1 MTGPSTPERP
11 EVVTLPVLYEDDDL
25 YAVDKPEGLPVIPE
39 RIARGA
45 CALEVAAAQAGARL
59 YVVHRLDRDTSGV
72 LLFAKN
78 AAAHRHLNGEFEHRR
93 ARKTYAALAE
103 GRMAATEGKITAAI
117 RPFGSGRMGVDRR
130 RGKPCLTH
138 YRVTGFAGR
147 CTELLAHPVT
157 GRRHQIRVHLYF
169 LGHPIAGDSRYGEPL
184 PDKDGTGAAP
194 ASARV
199 EAGRLM
205 LHARSLAIRTPSGKP
220 VHIGSELPASYASIL
235 ARLRGAPDGSAGRR
249 PEG

>member
-1 MTGPSTPERP
+1 MTDR
-11 EVVTLPVLYEDDDL
+11 LPVLYEDDDL

-39 RIARGA
+39 RIARGP
-45 CALEVAAAQAGARL
+45 CALEVATAQVGTRL

-93 ARKTYAALAE
+93 ARKTYAAVAE
-103 GRMAATEGKITAAI
+103 GRMAATDGKITAAI

-138 YRVTGFAGR
+138 YRVTGFAGK

-157 GRRHQIRVHLYF
+157 GRRHQIRVHLHS
-169 LGHPIAGDSRYGEPL
+169 LGHPVAGDRRYGEPL
-184 PDKDGTGAAP
+184 GEGST
-194 ASARV
+194 RV
-199 EAGRLM
+199 EAERLM
-205 LHARSLAIRTPSGKP
+205 LHARSLAVRTPAGNP
-220 VHIGSELPASYASIL
+220 VHIGSELPASYVTIL
-235 ARLRGAPDGSAGRR
+235 GRLRSGG
-249 PEG
+249 

>member
-1 MTGPSTPERP
+1 MTLR
-11 EVVTLPVLYEDDDL
+11 VLHEDDDL

-39 RIARGA
+39 RIARGP
-45 CALEVAAAQAGARL
+45 CALEIAAAQAGTRL

-93 ARKTYAALAE
+93 ARKTYAAVAE
-103 GRMAATEGKITAAI
+103 GRMAGVDGRITLPI

-157 GRRHQIRVHLYF
+157 GRRHQIRVHLYS
-169 LGHPIAGDSRYGEPL
+169 LGHPIAG
-184 PDKDGTGAAP
+184 
-194 ASARV
+194 
-199 EAGRLM
+199 
-205 LHARSLAIRTPSGKP
+205 
-220 VHIGSELPASYASIL
+220 
-235 ARLRGAPDGSAGRR
+235 
-249 PEG
+249 

>member
-1 MTGPSTPERP
+1 MTGPPAPDRP

-39 RIARGA
+39 RIARGP
-45 CALEVAAAQAGARL
+45 CALEVAAAQAKTRL
-59 YVVHRLDRDTSGV
+59 FVVHRLDRDTSGV

-93 ARKTYAALAE
+93 ARKTYAAVAE
-103 GRMAATEGKITAAI
+103 GRMAATDGKITAAI

-157 GRRHQIRVHLYF
+157 GRRHQIRVHLYA
-169 LGHPIAGDSRYGEPL
+169 LGHPIVGDRRYGDPIVA
-184 PDKDGTGAAP
+184 T
-194 ASARV
+194 SARHQ
-199 EAGRLM
+199 ADRLM
-205 LHARSLAIRTPSGKP
+205 LHARSLSIRSVSARVVRITSP
-220 VHIGSELPASYASIL
+220 VARTFQEALD
-235 ARLRGAPDGSAGRR
+235 RLRAELRA
-249 PEG
+249 

>member
-1 MTGPSTPERP
+1 MP
-11 EVVTLPVLYEDDDL
+11 VILPVLFEDDDL

-39 RIARGA
+39 RIARGP
-45 CALEVAAAQAGARL
+45 CAVEIAAGQAGRRL
-59 YVVHRLDRDTSGV
+59 FVVHRLDRDTSGV

-103 GRMAATEGKITAAI
+103 GRMPASDGKVTAPI

-138 YRVTGFAGR
+138 YRVVRFAGE

-157 GRRHQIRVHLYF
+157 GRRHQIRVHLYH
-169 LGHPIAGDSRYGEPL
+169 LGHPIVGDRRYGPPHSAGVEPSDATR
-184 PDKDGTGAAP
+184 PGPERPQAD
-194 ASARV
+194 
-199 EAGRLM
+199 RLM
-205 LHARSLAIRTPSGKP
+205 LHARSLAIRPPSGEP
-220 VHIGSELPASYASIL
+220 VHVTSPLPESYVAIL
-235 ARLRGAPDGSAGRR
+235 TRLGGGAGDGPGA
-249 PEG
+249 EGG

>member
-1 MTGPSTPERP
+1 MTDR
-11 EVVTLPVLYEDDDL
+11 LPVLYEDDDL

-39 RIARGA
+39 RIARGP
-45 CALEVAAAQAGARL
+45 CALEVATAQAGTRL

-93 ARKTYAALAE
+93 ARKTYAAVAE
-103 GRMAATEGKITAAI
+103 GRMAATDGKITAAI

-138 YRVTGFAGR
+138 YRVTGFAGG

-157 GRRHQIRVHLYF
+157 GRRHQIRVHLYS
-169 LGHPIAGDSRYGEPL
+169 LGHPVAGDRRYGEP
-184 PDKDGTGAAP
+184 PGEGST
-194 ASARV
+194 RV
-199 EAGRLM
+199 DAERLM
-205 LHARSLAIRTPSGKP
+205 LHARSLAVRTPAGKP
-220 VHIGSELPASYASIL
+220 VHIGSELPASYVTIL
-235 ARLRGAPDGSAGRR
+235 GRLRSGG
-249 PEG
+249 